1 MIQRIINLYRQ
12 YFWNKV
18 KYARNVGVDVG
29 NNCEFYSSN
38 FGSEPYLVKIGD
50 HVQITHGVR
59 FFTHGGAWTMREEYP
74 DFDSF
79 GKIVV
84 GNNVYI
90 GVNALIMP
98 GVTIGNNVVIAAG
111 SIVTKSIEDNVVV
124 AGIPAKIVSRIDDYK
139 NYIVKYNLNTKGMNS
154 EQKKKYLLSLPDDK
168 FIKK

>member
-1 MIQRIINLYRQ
+1 
-12 YFWNKV
+12 
-18 KYARNVGVDVG
+18 
-29 NNCEFYSSN
+29 
-38 FGSEPYLVKIGD
+38 
-50 HVQITHGVR
+50 
-59 FFTHGGAWTMREEYP
+59 MREEYP